1 MLGVRPI
8 VSVNSLLGCPPLHD
22 HLTHAACRPAS
33 VKEKKRTLLVVMQ
46 RAVLHFFESGEKWAQ
61 CPIEK
66 KKKRKWECC

>member
-33 VKEKKRTLLVVMQ
+33 VKEKKKNASCSDAKGRV
-46 RAVLHFFESGEKWAQ
+46 AFF
-61 CPIEK
+61 
-66 KKKRKWECC
+66 